1 MYRKGVMGGGTQY
14 ALTYAWVF
22 FYVCMHVY
30 LLTCWLEF
38 SKHLKEKG
46 WVLKLV

>member
-22 FYVCMHVY
+22 FLCMHACIFAN
-30 LLTCWLEF
+30 LLIGVF
-38 SKHLKEKG
+38 
-46 WVLKLV
+46 